1 MTSFDELTERAS
13 AFTAEREWGQFH
25 TPKNLAMA
33 ICGEAGELA
42 AELQWLDPAEVR
54 QSLSVS
60 DAELRDL
67 LASEAAD
74 VLLYL
79 ISFARV
85 CGFDLVEAASR
96 KITVNERRYPA
107 DLARGSHAKHTQL
120 SNPVV
125 PERTAEPVRNLP
137 KGGG

>member
-1 MTSFDELTERAS
+1 MTSFDELTARAAVFNTERD
-13 AFTAEREWGQFH
+13 WGQFH

-54 QSLSVS
+54 QALSVF
-60 DAELRDL
+60 DAELRDR

-79 ISFARV
+79 ISFARA
-85 CGFDLVEAASR
+85 CGFDLVEAASQ

-107 DLARGSHAKHTQL
+107 DLARGSNAKHTQL
-120 SNPVV
+120 SNPVIT
-125 PERTAEPVRNLP
+125 ERSRD
-137 KGGG
+137 G